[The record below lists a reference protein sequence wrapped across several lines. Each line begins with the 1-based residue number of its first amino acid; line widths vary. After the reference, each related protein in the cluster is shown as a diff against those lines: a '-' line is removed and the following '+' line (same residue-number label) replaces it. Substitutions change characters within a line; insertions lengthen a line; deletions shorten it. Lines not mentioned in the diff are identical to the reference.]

1 MTAMVGGGRAR
12 GEQRTLNMR
21 LMSVTRDVSQLSA
34 WLKAYALC
42 RGSQA
47 GRTRR
52 GRLRAPGEARRA
64 ASNRG
69 ARSVQERGCNCI
81 AATKG
86 GAAECSVHAACR
98 GEGATADCGGGVR
111 GEHGTRKT

>member
-1 MTAMVGGGRAR
+1 MVGGGRAR

-34 WLKAYALC
+34 WLKAYAFC

-52 GRLRAPGEARRA
+52 GGLRAPGEARRA

-69 ARSVQERGCNCI
+69 ARSVQGRGCNCI
-81 AATKG
+81 AWG
-86 GAAECSVHAACR
+86 GWGWEQR
-98 GEGATADCGGGVR
+98 T
-111 GEHGTRKT
+111 

>member
-1 MTAMVGGGRAR
+1 MLASTSRGYTGRRGARRAAGAGRLTAMVGGGRAR

-34 WLKAYALC
+34 WLKAYAFC

-52 GRLRAPGEARRA
+52 GGLRAPGEARRA

-69 ARSVQERGCNCI
+69 ARSVQGRGCNCI
-81 AATKG
+81 AWG
-86 GAAECSVHAACR
+86 GWGWEQR
-98 GEGATADCGGGVR
+98 T
-111 GEHGTRKT
+111 